1 MIIYGRPLLQ
11 YLSIA
16 NELALAA
23 LAALTALHLSSDKL
37 RPARGKRRK
46 CKKTY
51 LIRIELC
58 FKSEPDTVKKR

>member
-23 LAALTALHLSSDKL
+23 LTALTALHLSSDKL
-37 RPARGKRRK
+37 RPVRGKRRK
-46 CKKTY
+46 CKKN
-51 LIRIELC
+51 L
-58 FKSEPDTVKKR
+58 SD

>member
-37 RPARGKRRK
+37 RPANAENA
-46 CKKTY
+46 KKTY

-58 FKSEPDTVKKR
+58 FKSEPDMVKKR